1 VSTGRPRRAR
11 YRVRQ
16 FVGALAAARRPLTAA
31 EVALA
36 RCHLPPAAWP
46 LFDAMARADQRHSLR
61 VMAALQARGQTQS
74 ALLQAAL
81 LHDCAKAAGGVRL
94 WQRVAKVLLGA
105 FWPAVLARL
114 AAEPAPAQPAWRAGL
129 WAHLH
134 HPARGAELAA
144 AAGCDPVAVALIRCH
159 ETPPGP
165 GDLQADQLL
174 RALQSADD
182 GH

>member
-1 VSTGRPRRAR
+1 VRTGWPRRAL

-61 VMAALQARGQTQS
+61 VLAALQARGQTQP

-81 LHDCAKAAGGVRL
+81 LHDCAKAASGVRL
-94 WQRVAKVLLGA
+94 WQRVAKVLLAA

-114 AAEPAPAQPAWRAGL
+114 AAAPAPAQPGWRAGL

-144 AAGCDPVAVALIRCH
+144 AAGCDPVAVALIRRH
-159 ETPPGP
+159 EASAAS
-165 GDLQADQLL
+165 GDPEADQLL
-174 RALQSADD
+174 QALQAADD
-182 GH
+182 DH